1 MPRVI
6 SIHEFELKPGVTEA
20 EFEDAVRAFIL
31 VDQSEGGG
39 GALTSLI
46 KSDRGTRRGQY
57 GLLIEFESVEARD
70 SWFTDD
76 GPTEKANQFFARHP
90 EWMPAWEHIQS
101 LAVEPHPWSDYLVL

>member
-1 MPRVI
+1 MQRVI
-6 SIHEFELKPGVTEA
+6 GIHEFELKPGVTEA

-31 VDQSEGGG
+31 VDRSEGDTY
-39 GALTSLI
+39 TSLI

-76 GPTEKANQFFARHP
+76 GPTDFFNQFIARHP
-90 EWMPAWEHIQS
+90 EWTTTWEHIQS
-101 LAVEPHPWSDYLVL
+101 LAIEPHPWSDYLVL

>member
-6 SIHEFELKPGVTEA
+6 GIHEFELKPGVTEA
-20 EFEDAVRAFIL
+20 ELEDAVRAFIR
-31 VDQSEGGG
+31 VDRSEGDTNT
-39 GALTSLI
+39 ALI

-70 SWFTDD
+70 SWFTDA
-76 GPTEKANQFFARHP
+76 GPTDKANQFFARHP

-101 LAVEPHPWSDYLVL
+101 LVVQPCPWSDYLVL

>member
-1 MPRVI
+1 MQRVI
-6 SIHEFELKPGVTEA
+6 GIHEFELKPGVTEA

-31 VDQSEGGG
+31 VDQSEGVDDGL
-39 GALTSLI
+39 ASLI

-76 GPTEKANQFFARHP
+76 GATDKTNQFMARHP

>member
-31 VDQSEGGG
+31 VDRSEGEDGS
-39 GALTSLI
+39 LTSLI

-57 GLLIEFESVEARD
+57 GVLIEFESVEARD
-70 SWFTDD
+70 SWFAED
-76 GPTEKANQFFARHP
+76 GPTDKFNQFMARHP

>member
-6 SIHEFELKPGVTEA
+6 GIHEFELKPGVTEA

-31 VDQSEGGG
+31 VDRSEGDTN
-39 GALTSLI
+39 TSLI

-76 GPTEKANQFFARHP
+76 GPTDKANQFFARHP
-90 EWMPAWEHIQS
+90 EWTPAWEHIQS
-101 LAVEPHPWSDYLVL
+101 LVVQPCPWSDYLVL

>member
-6 SIHEFELKPGVTEA
+6 GIHEFELKPGVTEA

-31 VDQSEGGG
+31 VDQSEGVDDGL
-39 GALTSLI
+39 ASLI

-57 GLLIEFESVEARD
+57 GLLFEFESVAARD
-70 SWFTDD
+70 SWVTDD
-76 GPTEKANQFFARHP
+76 GFTDKFNQFVARHP

-101 LAVEPHPWSDYLVL
+101 LAVEPIPGSDYQVL

>member
-6 SIHEFELKPGVTEA
+6 GIHEFELKPGVTEA

-31 VDQSEGGG
+31 VDQSEGVDDGL
-39 GALTSLI
+39 ASLI
-46 KSDRGTRRGQY
+46 KSDRGTRRGKY

-76 GPTEKANQFFARHP
+76 GATDKLNQFVARHP
-90 EWMPAWEHIQS
+90 EWTPAWEHIQS
-101 LAVEPHPWSDYLVL
+101 LVVQPSPWSDYLVL

>member
-6 SIHEFELKPGVTEA
+6 GIHEFELKPGVTEA

-31 VDQSEGGG
+31 VDRSEGDTI
-39 GALTSLI
+39 TSLI

-70 SWFTDD
+70 SWATDD
-76 GPTEKANQFFARHP
+76 GFTDKFNQFTARHP

-101 LAVEPHPWSDYLVL
+101 LVVQPNPWSDYLVL